1 MKKEKR
7 IRLKQ
12 EKQAE
17 QLRQAQLEAQLK
29 LGEGTPEKPIRSEA
43 DGKENQVL
51 KQYMRKYQNVDDNIV
66 TVKHKLCPYQ
76 LVHEGQQFRMEHPG
90 VSPIFTHS
98 CTRQS

>member
-1 MKKEKR
+1 M
-7 IRLKQ
+7 LKQ

-17 QLRQAQLEAQLK
+17 MLRQIELEAQHK
-29 LGEGTPEKPIRSEA
+29 RGEGTPEKPIRSEA

-76 LVHEGQQFRMEHPG
+76 LVHEGTQFRMENPG
-90 VSPIFTHS
+90 VSPPFIYS
-98 CTRQS
+98 CSRQS